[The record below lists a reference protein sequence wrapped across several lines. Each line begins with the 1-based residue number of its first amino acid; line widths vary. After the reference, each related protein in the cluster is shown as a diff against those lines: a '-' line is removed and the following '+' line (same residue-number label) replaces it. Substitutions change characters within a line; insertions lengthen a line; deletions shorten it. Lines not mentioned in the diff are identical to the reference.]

1 MISSLQISFL
11 VVYISAKVEGIKDS
25 ENKFLIDGQ
34 NLF

>member
-25 ENKFLIDGQ
+25 KNKFLIDGQ

>member
-11 VVYISAKVEGIKDS
+11 IVYISTKVEGIKDS
-25 ENKFLIDGQ
+25 ENKFLIAGQ